1 MAKHRIAILGSTGS
15 IGKQSLEIIR
25 NNKNLFQAE
34 VLTAN
39 NNWQLLVN
47 QAIEFLPDSVVIA
60 NESHYLKVKE
70 ALARFPIKVYSGKKS
85 LEEIVENDNIDTVI
99 SALVGYSGL
108 FPTIAAI
115 KAGKKIALANKE
127 TLVVAGEIVMKLAE
141 EYMVPILPVD
151 SEHSAIFQCLVGEK
165 GDLEKIILTASGG
178 PFLHTPIRKL
188 KDVTVEDALKHPK
201 WSMGAKVTIDSATMM
216 NKGFEV
222 IEAKWLFGVNP
233 KNIEVV
239 IHPQAVIH
247 SMVQFADGAIKAQLG
262 SPDMRIPI
270 QYALT
275 FPERIFQKNNRY
287 DFLKDGIFNF
297 HEAEPARFRNLFLA
311 YNALRRAGNSPCVLN
326 AANEVAVAS
335 FLDRKIGF
343 IDMTEV
349 IEHTL
354 ENVSYIES
362 PSLDDYRL
370 SDAESRIVAEEYVKK
385 NKNKKL
391 ICGLK

>member
-1 MAKHRIAILGSTGS
+1 MLKQRIAILGSTGS

-25 NNKNLFQAE
+25 NNQHLFSAE
-34 VLTAN
+34 ILTAN

-60 NESHYLKVKE
+60 NQIHYLKVKE
-70 ALARFPIKVYSGKKS
+70 ALSRFPIKVYAGKES
-85 LEEIVENDNIDTVI
+85 IEQIVESDRIDTVI

-108 FPTIAAI
+108 FPSIAAI

-151 SEHSAIFQCLVGEK
+151 SEHSAIFQCLVGER
-165 GDLEKIILTASGG
+165 GDVEKIILTASGG

-188 KDVTVEDALKHPK
+188 KNVTVEDALKHPT

-222 IEAKWLFGVNP
+222 IEAKWLFGLDP

-247 SMVQFADGAIKAQLG
+247 SMVQFSDGAIKAQLG
-262 SPDMRIPI
+262 TPDMRIPI

-275 FPERIFQKNNRY
+275 FPERIFQNNKRY
-287 DFLKDGIFNF
+287 DFLKDGVFNF
-297 HEAEPARFRNLFLA
+297 YEAEQARFKNLFLA
-311 YNALRRAGNSPCVLN
+311 YTALRRGGNSPCVLN
-326 AANEVAVAS
+326 AANEIAVSS

-343 IDMTEV
+343 TEMTEV
-349 IEHTL
+349 IENSL
-354 ENVSYIES
+354 EKVTFKEN
-362 PSLDDYRL
+362 PSLDDYRM
-370 SDAESRIVAEEYVKK
+370 SDTETRIVAEEYVKK
-385 NKNKKL
+385 IRIKN
-391 ICGLK
+391 